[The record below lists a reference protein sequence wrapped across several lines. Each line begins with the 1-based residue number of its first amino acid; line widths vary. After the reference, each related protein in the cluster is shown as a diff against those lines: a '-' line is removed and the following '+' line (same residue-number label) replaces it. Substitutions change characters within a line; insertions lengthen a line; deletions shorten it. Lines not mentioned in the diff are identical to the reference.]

1 MLFYFPASQLLV
13 QTLTVTGV
21 TGGTFKL
28 VLQEIYPT
36 ADLTFSSTTSAIA
49 SALATAANQLADYN
63 VPVECYSF
71 AVTKAVLNGG
81 SGLQLNITFQ
91 INNYYQPLSRTV
103 FYTDDLTGTFLFAVG
118 SSEALPVEQGS
129 SSTI

>member
-1 MLFYFPASQLLV
+1 M
-13 QTLTVTGV
+13 TGV

-118 SSEALPVEQGS
+118 HTRIFRSFAGRAG
-129 SSTI
+129 

>member
-1 MLFYFPASQLLV
+1 
-13 QTLTVTGV
+13 VTGV

-36 ADLTFSSTTSAIA
+36 TDLTFSSTTSAIA
-49 SALATAANQLADYN
+49 SALATAANNLAAYN

-103 FYTDDLTGTFLFAVG
+103 FYTDDLTGSLFSLLTLV
-118 SSEALPVEQGS
+118 VV
-129 SSTI
+129 